1 MDKSNII
8 STNYDFEIFQDRYI
22 DKLETTMFSE
32 LYMIISSVDWLIN
45 QTNTVNVMQNSLHN
59 WHGI

>member
-8 STNYDFEIFQDRYI
+8 SSNYDFEIFQDRYI

-32 LYMIISSVDWLIN
+32 LYMIISSVD
-45 QTNTVNVMQNSLHN
+45 
-59 WHGI
+59 